1 MNIVS
6 NGNSVQQTIDV
17 FSDHVKKEAMKAEK
31 GNPALPTEKEEASHK
46 PPLADIKS
54 MPLKEKY
61 KMQIQKRH
69 RVINRS
75 AMGDY
80 LPDTSEV
87 QHLSSLANP
96 TPGPLSYEIKP
107 QTSGYQYSILGKNH
121 SKIDQPE
128 SIGPGPSKY
137 DIRNTTLVFDKTPN
151 WSFGQKTFSD
161 VKPSVFTMNL
171 KKENFPS
178 PLHYNNQDKGF
189 GKDALSCSMSGRHS
203 TTEYV
208 TPGPDRYLPPSEFGK
223 APKYSFGLRPL
234 AIEDVNPGPL
244 DYNVPSVL
252 PDAPRGPAFTMKKQY
267 ESPYDKPNCYPG
279 PDVYYPKLGSSEK
292 AASLKGMHKQTKLML
307 TPGPANYII
316 PPTVATGPQISLRA
330 RNIPYQDDEYIGPNP
345 GPADYKPNR
354 ALTVDAAPQF
364 SLGSRLKERLRDNH
378 FVPGPCAYEPKDR
391 QIKNNQHAKVSLKGR
406 YKVKLESSPGP
417 ADYNSHL
424 PASTPTAAQLAR
436 NAIHLSTAER
446 LKNVIEDSP
455 GPADY
460 QVCNPSATKTKG
472 PCYTLRKR
480 LDKNKVEQ
488 SPGPSAYDASPKD
501 RGSRVS
507 IKSRASPF
515 VLVFP
520 STRIDTLR
528 VRA

>member
-31 GNPALPTEKEEASHK
+31 GNPVLPTEKEEASHK

-80 LPDTSEV
+80 LPDTT
-87 QHLSSLANP
+87 NP

-203 TTEYV
+203 TTGIQRGFFPTNRLEYV

-267 ESPYDKPNCYPG
+267 ESPYDKP
-279 PDVYYPKLGSSEK
+279 
-292 AASLKGMHKQTKLML
+292 MML

-330 RNIPYQDDEYIGPNP
+330 RNIPYQGVTFLLMVDDEYIGPNP

-364 SLGSRLKERLRDNH
+364 SLGSRLKERLSN
-378 FVPGPCAYEPKDR
+378 
-391 QIKNNQHAKVSLKGR
+391 LKGR

-424 PASTPTAAQLAR
+424 PASTPTAAQLAQ
-436 NAIHLSTAER
+436 R

-472 PCYTLRKR
+472 PCYTL
-480 LDKNKVEQ
+480 LEQ